1 MERVKSWIGHQP
13 RHRRRNME
21 KIPVTVFT
29 GYLGS
34 GKTTII
40 LNLIKQMPVGYNMVW
55 LKNEFGDVAVDSQL
69 AKESNI
75 KVTEMLNGCLCCILV
90 GKMGNAI
97 DELLKQYHPDRII
110 IETSGSAYPAPIAL
124 EIRKMGDRL
133 KLDSIVTV
141 IDAINF
147 EGYADKSFTAKIQ
160 AEYTDLILINKHE
173 QVDERT
179 LDQTLDDVYELNPHT
194 PKVKTDHGMIS
205 PDLIFG
211 LDTKLF
217 MTQAEVDAANAG
229 RNVHHHEQE
238 VEIAELVSDRTFTRE
253 QVDAALR
260 ALPRT
265 EFYRIKGMIK
275 FTGGFELLNYVFGRF
290 DYIPLRH
297 YTGQTKITFMGEELQ
312 AYDDTIIEGFGISP
326 DELRFVAAD

>member
-1 MERVKSWIGHQP
+1 MERARSWVGHQP
-13 RHRRRNME
+13 RHRRPNME

-40 LNLIKQMPVGYNMVW
+40 LNLIKQMPAGYNMVW

-75 KVTEMLNGCLCCILV
+75 KVTEMLNGCLCCVLV

-124 EIRKMGDRL
+124 EIRKMDDRL

-147 EGYADKSFTAKIQ
+147 EGYADKSYTAKIQ

-179 LDQTLDDVYELNPHT
+179 LDQTLDDVYELNPNT

-217 MTQAEVDAANAG
+217 TTQAEVDVANAS

-275 FTGGFELLNYVFGRF
+275 FTDGFELLNYVFGRF
-290 DYIPLRH
+290 DYLPLRQ

-312 AYDDTIIEGFGISP
+312 AYDDAIIEGFSISP
-326 DELRFVAAD
+326 DELRFVTAD

>member
-1 MERVKSWIGHQP
+1 
-13 RHRRRNME
+13 ME

-40 LNLIKQMPVGYNMVW
+40 LNLIKQMPAGYNMVW

-75 KVTEMLNGCLCCILV
+75 KVTEMLNGCLCCVLV

-124 EIRKMGDRL
+124 EIRKMDDRL

-147 EGYADKSFTAKIQ
+147 EGYADKSYTAKIQ

-179 LDQTLDDVYELNPHT
+179 LDQTLDDVYELNPNT

-217 MTQAEVDAANAG
+217 TTQAEVDVANVS

-275 FTGGFELLNYVFGRF
+275 FTDGFELLNYVFGRF
-290 DYIPLRH
+290 DYLPLRQ

-312 AYDDTIIEGFGISP
+312 AYDDAIIEGFSISP
-326 DELRFVAAD
+326 DELRFVTAD